1 MSLSKQLYII
11 IAIIFF
17 MIFTGNF
24 LISVKNTKEYLEVES
39 ITKAQDTATSLG
51 MSLKNLLKDKTNPE
65 IESVINAISNSG
77 FYKEIRL
84 EDVLFTVKESEII
97 KASKDL
103 DNSIWKITNL
113 KVDEKIGRIEIN
125 TLSDDFEKE
134 LLALMNP
141 TVDSSL
147 ETEEIK
153 IKKNPSENIYHF
165 IPNIDSHGDT
175 KVTFNFTASNKDKT
189 IETSSTLTLNKVLVQ
204 VSRDIKFDSVPQW
217 FIDLIPINLEEQSSE
232 INDGWKTSAIIF
244 VSANPG
250 EAYDKLYE
258 QVKSAIIYAII
269 AFIISMIILFI
280 FVQYLL
286 KPLKKLE
293 KLANDIAIG
302 KFGKIEKLPWT
313 TEIKAVA
320 IAFNDMSSKIEAIIN
335 RLNNTLENLT
345 RKLSLDEVTGL
356 NLKQTFETDMKQMFI
371 HKSTG
376 YIFVIKIFD
385 LASFAKSHTNTEV
398 NQFIKKFANILETTK
413 LNNNSKI
420 TAYRFF
426 GSEFALIA
434 QNFTYENAVEF
445 TKLLQ
450 KNFESLSLEFNKK
463 DLLHIGAT
471 PFNPIGTT
479 PEILQSANQAYEK
492 ATLIGQNEFFITDT
506 NELVKDMQSWREFI
520 FDIIDNAKFDVKYI
534 GECKKL
540 DESNKDVV
548 MEEAFTSIKDKD
560 GRNVAIGTFVSIAEK
575 YEKIVDF
582 DKKVIEKVIEHILM
596 DNIKHDISINLSLE
610 SINNTAFIAWLE
622 KKLIE
627 HKTIASQLVFSAT
640 AYAVAKDVDKFKFFV
655 DEMHKY
661 GAKVIIKRFE
671 TKFIPLN
678 NIKDFNLDYI
688 RLARDY
694 TCEISNDP
702 SKQSFVESIC
712 ELATLLNIKV
722 FAENVQKDEDFEF
735 IKKHNLYAASR

>member
-11 IAIIFF
+11 ISIIFF

-24 LISVKNTKEYLEVES
+24 IISVKNTKEYLEVES
-39 ITKAQDTATSLG
+39 QTKAQDTATSLG

-65 IESVINAISNSG
+65 IESVINAIANRG

-84 EDVLFTVKESEII
+84 EDALFTIKESDLI

-103 DNSIWKITNL
+103 DNTMWEISNL
-113 KVDEKIGRIEIN
+113 TVDEKLGKIEIN

-134 LLALMNP
+134 LLSLENP
-141 TVDSSL
+141 T
-147 ETEEIK
+147 EEVVKKPTI
-153 IKKNPSENIYHF
+153 KNPSEDIYNF
-165 IPNIDSHGDT
+165 IPSVKTNGKIT
-175 KVTFNFTASNKDKT
+175 LTFNFTATNQFDKKIDTSAT
-189 IETSSTLTLNKVLVQ
+189 ITLDKILVQ
-204 VSRDIKFDSVPQW
+204 VTRDIKFDSVPEW
-217 FIDLIPINLEEQSSE
+217 FINSIPIELEEQVSE
-232 INDGWKTSAIIF
+232 ISNGWQTSAIIY

-250 EAYDKLYE
+250 DAYDKLYS
-258 QVKSAIIYAII
+258 QAKSAIIYAII
-269 AFIISMIILFI
+269 AFIISIVILFI

-293 KLANDIAIG
+293 KLAHSIASG
-302 KFGKIEKLPWT
+302 KFGKIDNLPWT

-320 IAFNDMSSKIEAIIN
+320 IAFNDMSTKIENIIN
-335 RLNNTLENLT
+335 RLNSTLENLT
-345 RKLSLDEVTGL
+345 KKLSLDELTGL
-356 NLKQTFETDMKQMFI
+356 SLKQSFETDMKHMFI

-385 LASFAKSHTNTEV
+385 LASFAKAHTNAEV
-398 NQFIKKFANILETTK
+398 NSFIKKFAKVLATTK
-413 LNNNSKI
+413 LNDKSKV

-434 QNFTYENAVEF
+434 QNFSYEDAVNF

-450 KNFESLSLEFNKK
+450 KGFEELSLEFNKK
-463 DLLHIGAT
+463 DIVHIGAT

-492 ATLIGQNEFFITDT
+492 ATVIGPNEFFITDT
-506 NELVKDMQSWREFI
+506 NELVKDMESWRELI
-520 FDIIDNAKFDVKYI
+520 FDIIDNSKFDVNYI
-534 GECKKL
+534 GDCKKL
-540 DESNKDVV
+540 DESHDNIV
-548 MEEAFTSIKDKD
+548 MQEAFTSIKDKD
-560 GRNVAIGTFVSIAEK
+560 NNNIPIGTFVSIAEK

-582 DKKVIEKVIEHILM
+582 DKKVIQKVMNHILIN
-596 DNIKHDISINLSLE
+596 NIKHDISINLSLE

-622 KKLIE
+622 KKLVE
-627 HKTIASQLVFSAT
+627 NKNIASQLVFSAT
-640 AYAVAKDVDKFKFFV
+640 AYAVAKDVDKFKFFA
-655 DEMHKY
+655 DEIHQC
-661 GAKVIIKRFE
+661 GAKIIIKRFE

-694 TCEISNDP
+694 TNEISNDY
-702 SKQSFVESIC
+702 SKQSFVESIS
-712 ELATLLNIKV
+712 ELTTLLNIKLL
-722 FAENVQKDEDFEF
+722 AENVQKDEDLAF

>member
-11 IAIIFF
+11 ISIIFF

-24 LISVKNTKEYLEVES
+24 IISVKNTKEYLEVES
-39 ITKAQDTATSLG
+39 QTKAQDTATSLG

-65 IESVINAISNSG
+65 IESVINAIANRG

-84 EDVLFTVKESEII
+84 EDALFTIKESDLI

-103 DNSIWKITNL
+103 DNTMWEISNL
-113 KVDEKIGRIEIN
+113 TVDEKLGKIEIN

-134 LLALMNP
+134 LLSLENP
-141 TVDSSL
+141 T
-147 ETEEIK
+147 EEVVKKPTI
-153 IKKNPSENIYHF
+153 KNPSEDIYNF
-165 IPNIDSHGDT
+165 IPNVKTNGKIT
-175 KVTFNFTASNKDKT
+175 LTFNFTATNQFDKKIDTSAT
-189 IETSSTLTLNKVLVQ
+189 ITLDKILVQ
-204 VSRDIKFDSVPQW
+204 VTRDIKFDSVPEW
-217 FIDLIPINLEEQSSE
+217 FINFIPIELEEQVSE
-232 INDGWKTSAIIF
+232 ISNGWQTSAIIY

-250 EAYDKLYE
+250 DAYDKLYS
-258 QVKSAIIYAII
+258 QAKSAIIYAII
-269 AFIISMIILFI
+269 AFIISIVILFI

-293 KLANDIAIG
+293 KLAHSIASG
-302 KFGKIEKLPWT
+302 KFGKIDNLPWT

-320 IAFNDMSSKIEAIIN
+320 IAFNDMSTKIENIIN
-335 RLNNTLENLT
+335 RLNSTLENLT
-345 RKLSLDEVTGL
+345 KKLSLDELTGL
-356 NLKQTFETDMKQMFI
+356 SLKQSFETDMKHMFI

-385 LASFAKSHTNTEV
+385 LASFAKAHTNAEV
-398 NQFIKKFANILETTK
+398 NSFIKKFAKVLATTK
-413 LNNNSKI
+413 LNDKSKV

-434 QNFTYENAVEF
+434 QNFSYEDAVNF

-450 KNFESLSLEFNKK
+450 KGFEELSLEFNKK
-463 DLLHIGAT
+463 DIVHIGAT

-492 ATLIGQNEFFITDT
+492 ATVIGPNEFFITDT
-506 NELVKDMQSWREFI
+506 NELVKDMESWRELI
-520 FDIIDNAKFDVKYI
+520 FDIIDNSKFDVNYI
-534 GECKKL
+534 GDCKKL
-540 DESNKDVV
+540 DESHDNIV
-548 MEEAFTSIKDKD
+548 MQEAFTSIKDKD
-560 GRNVAIGTFVSIAEK
+560 NNNIPIGTFVSIAEK

-582 DKKVIEKVIEHILM
+582 DKKVIQKVMNHILIN
-596 DNIKHDISINLSLE
+596 NIKHDISINLSLE

-622 KKLIE
+622 KKLVE
-627 HKTIASQLVFSAT
+627 NKNIASQLVFSAT
-640 AYAVAKDVDKFKFFV
+640 AYAVAKDVDKFKFFA
-655 DEMHKY
+655 DEIHQC
-661 GAKVIIKRFE
+661 GAKIIIKRFE

-694 TCEISNDP
+694 TNEISNDY
-702 SKQSFVESIC
+702 SKQSFVESIS
-712 ELATLLNIKV
+712 ELTTLLNIKLL
-722 FAENVQKDEDFEF
+722 AENVQKDEDLAF